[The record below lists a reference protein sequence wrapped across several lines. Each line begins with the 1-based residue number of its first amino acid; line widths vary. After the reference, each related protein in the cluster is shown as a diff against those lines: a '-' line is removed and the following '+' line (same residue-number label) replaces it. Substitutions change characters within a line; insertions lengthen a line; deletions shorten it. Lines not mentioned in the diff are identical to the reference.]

1 MILSDVYNYI
11 NVTEKAAT
19 ASRIRSTVIANNIAN
34 VDTPNY
40 KRQDVEFESLL
51 AAQMS
56 GGGSLDSKVS
66 SVDLGRL
73 NSRVYTDN
81 ANLSYRLDG
90 NNVDISTESSYYAQS
105 QLKYNTLVDYM
116 SRSFSAIKIAMGK

>member
-1 MILSDVYNYI
+1 MILSNAYNYI
-11 NVTEKAAT
+11 NVTEKAAS
-19 ASRIRSTVIANNIAN
+19 ASKMRSTVIANNIAN

-40 KRQDVEFESLL
+40 KRQDVRFESLL
-51 AAQMS
+51 AAQIS
-56 GGGSLDSKVS
+56 GGGSLDSKVAT
-66 SVDLGRL
+66 VDLSSL
-73 NSRVYTDN
+73 NGQVYTDN

-116 SRSFSAIKIAMGK
+116 SRGFSAIKIAIGN

>member
-1 MILSDVYNYI
+1 MILSDAYNYI
-11 NVTEKAAT
+11 NVTEKAAV
-19 ASRIRSTVIANNIAN
+19 ASKTRSTVIANNIAN
-34 VDTPNY
+34 VNTPNY

-66 SVDLGRL
+66 TANLGSL
-73 NSRVYTDN
+73 NARVYTDN

>member
-1 MILSDVYNYI
+1 MILSDAYNYI
-11 NVTEKAAT
+11 NVTQTAAV
-19 ASRIRSTVIANNIAN
+19 ASKMRSTVIANNIAN

-40 KRQDVEFESLL
+40 KRQDVKFESLL

-56 GGGSLDSKVS
+56 GGGTLDSKVATVNLS
-66 SVDLGRL
+66 SLKGQ
-73 NSRVYTDN
+73 VYTDN

-105 QLKYNTLVDYM
+105 QLKYNALVDYM
-116 SRSFSAIKIAMGK
+116 NRGFSAIKIAMGK

>member
-1 MILSDVYNYI
+1 MILSDAYNYI
-11 NVTEKAAT
+11 NVTEKAAI
-19 ASRIRSTVIANNIAN
+19 ASKMRSTVIANNIAN

-40 KRQDVEFESLL
+40 KRQDVKFESLL

-56 GGGSLDSKVS
+56 GGGTLDSKVATVNLS
-66 SVDLGRL
+66 SLKGQ
-73 NSRVYTDN
+73 VYTDN

-116 SRSFSAIKIAMGK
+116 NRGFSAIKIAMGK

>member
-1 MILSDVYNYI
+1 MILSDAYNYI
-11 NVTEKAAT
+11 NVAGQAAT
-19 ASRIRSTVIANNIAN
+19 ASQMRSTVIANNIAN

-40 KRQDVEFESLL
+40 KRQDVKFESLL

-56 GGGSLDSKVS
+56 GGGTLDSKVAS
-66 SVDLGRL
+66 MDLASI
-73 NSRVYTDN
+73 NAQVYTDN
-81 ANLSYRLDG
+81 ANLSYRSDG

-116 SRSFSAIKIAMGK
+116 SRGFSAIKIAMGK

>member
-1 MILSDVYNYI
+1 MILSDAYNYI
-11 NVTEKAAT
+11 NVTGQAAA
-19 ASRIRSTVIANNIAN
+19 ASKMRSTVIANNIAN

-40 KRQDVEFESLL
+40 KRQDVKFESLL

-56 GGGSLDSKVS
+56 GDGSLDSKIAS
-66 SVDLGRL
+66 MDLARL
-73 NSRVYTDN
+73 NAQVYTDN
-81 ANLSYRLDG
+81 ANLSYRSDG

-116 SRSFSAIKIAMGK
+116 NRGFSAIKIAMGK

>member
-1 MILSDVYNYI
+1 MILSDAYNYI
-11 NVTEKAAT
+11 NVTGQAAA
-19 ASRIRSTVIANNIAN
+19 ASKMRSTVIANNIAN

-40 KRQDVEFESLL
+40 KRQDVKFESLL

-56 GGGSLDSKVS
+56 GGGSLDSKIAS
-66 SVDLGRL
+66 MDLARL
-73 NSRVYTDN
+73 NAQVYTDN
-81 ANLSYRLDG
+81 ANLSYRSDG

-116 SRSFSAIKIAMGK
+116 NRGFSAIKIAMGK

>member
-1 MILSDVYNYI
+1 MILSDAYNYI

-19 ASRIRSTVIANNIAN
+19 ASRVRSTVIANNIAN

-66 SVDLGRL
+66 SVDLGSL
-73 NSRVYTDN
+73 NTRVYTDN

-116 SRSFSAIKIAMGK
+116 TRSFSAIKIAMGK

>member
-1 MILSDVYNYI
+1 MILSDAYNYI
-11 NVTEKAAT
+11 NVTGQAAA
-19 ASRIRSTVIANNIAN
+19 ASKMRSTVIASNIAN

-40 KRQDVEFESLL
+40 KRQDVKFESLL

-56 GGGSLDSKVS
+56 GGGSLDSKVAS
-66 SVDLGRL
+66 MDLASL
-73 NSRVYTDN
+73 NAQVYTDN
-81 ANLSYRLDG
+81 ANLSYRSDG

-116 SRSFSAIKIAMGK
+116 NRGFSAIKIAMGK